1 MAASRSIGGVFAT
14 LTLRDLKF
22 RNGMKRAGR
31 SLAKFGKMAIRAGSV
46 ATGALAVG
54 LVAGTK
60 KTIAMGAELDHLS
73 TQTGV
78 AVADL
83 MRIQQ
88 AYKDNGKAAESAGK
102 DINKMQRAIFE
113 ASEDPGGSMDYFA
126 QMGLSAEK
134 LMGMNSTEQFFA
146 IGEAIKGIQNPT
158 KQAALA
164 MDVFGRSGG
173 ELLTVFKG
181 SNLDD
186 VNQALGRMPDIM
198 QQYSGELER
207 ADTLM
212 GRLPNKANQFFVGFT
227 AGVIDNI
234 LPALDSMNERD
245 FTELGENLGDSISA
259 GLDLLT
265 SGKVWDLFLNEAK
278 RAQVLLQN
286 ELPQG
291 NWGAALI
298 NTVWDGVT
306 DTGQGFDFDEYWNKY
321 YDAGIAANAEV
332 LADLDK
338 ERDRIH
344 TEIAESAA
352 TKKAKSKEAI
362 EDKGL
367 FELPPEAVAPLIEAI
382 KAEAKDPIDIAGARE
397 EASGGGSDDYLRRGL
412 SLGKSSGE
420 QIQKKQEIYLKGIL
434 EVLNLAKTDGKLT
447 WA

>member
-146 IGEAIKGIQNPT
+146 IGEAIKG
-158 KQAALA
+158 
-164 MDVFGRSGG
+164 MH
-173 ELLTVFKG
+173 
-181 SNLDD
+181 
-186 VNQALGRMPDIM
+186 
-198 QQYSGELER
+198 SGEVLR
-207 ADTLM
+207 A
-212 GRLPNKANQFFVGFT
+212 V
-227 AGVIDNI
+227 
-234 LPALDSMNERD
+234 
-245 FTELGENLGDSISA
+245 
-259 GLDLLT
+259 
-265 SGKVWDLFLNEAK
+265 
-278 RAQVLLQN
+278 
-286 ELPQG
+286 
-291 NWGAALI
+291 
-298 NTVWDGVT
+298 VT
-306 DTGQGFDFDEYWNKY
+306 Y
-321 YDAGIAANAEV
+321 
-332 LADLDK
+332 
-338 ERDRIH
+338 
-344 TEIAESAA
+344 
-352 TKKAKSKEAI
+352 
-362 EDKGL
+362 
-367 FELPPEAVAPLIEAI
+367 
-382 KAEAKDPIDIAGARE
+382 
-397 EASGGGSDDYLRRGL
+397 
-412 SLGKSSGE
+412 
-420 QIQKKQEIYLKGIL
+420 
-434 EVLNLAKTDGKLT
+434 
-447 WA
+447 

>member
-31 SLAKFGKMAIRAGSV
+31 SLAKFGKMAIRAGAV

-73 TQTGV
+73 TQTGI

-134 LMGMNSTEQFFA
+134 LMDMNSTEQFFA
-146 IGEAIKGIQNPT
+146 IGEAIKSIRNPT

-173 ELLTVFKG
+173 QLLTVFKG

-186 VNQALGRMPDIM
+186 VNQSLGKMPAIM
-198 QQYSGELER
+198 QEFSAEMER
-207 ADTLM
+207 VDTLM
-212 GRLPNKANQFFVGFT
+212 GRLPNKSAQFFTGFT
-227 AGVIDNI
+227 VGVTEQLIPSLETVDNY
-234 LPALDSMNERD
+234 D
-245 FTELGENLGDSISA
+245 FTTLGKNLGDSLGEAIAHAAFLIGTLMDIPEYGLGGAIDRNSA
-259 GLDLLT
+259 GFDLI
-265 SGKVWDLFLNEAK
+265 KQEQAEAAEK
-278 RAQVLLQN
+278 RKKIAD
-286 ELPQG
+286 
-291 NWGAALI
+291 AAKAY
-298 NTVWDGVT
+298 
-306 DTGQGFDFDEYWNKY
+306 E
-321 YDAGIAANAEV
+321 AARREEHRSAPDYV
-332 LADLDK
+332 DP
-338 ERDRIH
+338 
-344 TEIAESAA
+344 SAA
-352 TKKAKSKEAI
+352 AKATATK
-362 EDKGL
+362 
-367 FELPPEAVAPLIEAI
+367 APVSVTN
-382 KAEAKDPIDIAGARE
+382 ARRDVG
-397 EASGGGSDDYLRRGL
+397 GGGSDDYLRRGL